1 MVKITVK
8 INKQD
13 KEILYSYSEV
23 FNRIRS
29 TKSLRGATRKDSR
42 IISEIVNKYSEVK
55 KYWNLS
61 CNSCVYSLWLRASE
75 LYFNLEESK
84 ENEAND
90 ENKENG
96 GKRTAKKRLTQKM
109 ASEARDRRAD

>member
-1 MVKITVK
+1 MVKIS
-8 INKQD
+8 KQD

-29 TKSLRGATRKDSR
+29 TRSLRGATRKDSR
-42 IISEIVNKYSEVK
+42 IILEIVNKYSEVK

-75 LYFNLEESK
+75 LYFNLEANKESEANKKNK
-84 ENEAND
+84 ENE
-90 ENKENG
+90 E
-96 GKRTAKKRLTQKM
+96 KRTSKKRQPQKM
-109 ASEARDRRAD
+109 ES

>member
-1 MVKITVK
+1 MIKIS
-8 INKQD
+8 KQD

-23 FNRIRS
+23 FNKIKT

-42 IISEIVNKYSEVK
+42 IILEIVNKYSEVK

-75 LYFNLEESK
+75 LYFNLEENK
-84 ENEAND
+84 K
-90 ENKENG
+90 NKENDE
-96 GKRTAKKRLTQKM
+96 KRTAKKRLTQKM
-109 ASEARDRRAD
+109 ESEARDRHAD

>member
-1 MVKITVK
+1 MVK

-13 KEILYSYSEV
+13 KETLYSYSEV

-75 LYFNLEESK
+75 LYFNLK
-84 ENEAND
+84 DND
-90 ENKENG
+90 E
-96 GKRTAKKRLTQKM
+96 KRTAKKRQQQKVE
-109 ASEARDRRAD
+109 S

>member
-1 MVKITVK
+1 MVK

-13 KEILYSYSEV
+13 KETLYSYSEV
-23 FNRIRS
+23 FNKIKT

-75 LYFNLEESK
+75 LYFNLK
-84 ENEAND
+84 DND
-90 ENKENG
+90 E
-96 GKRTAKKRLTQKM
+96 KRTAKKRQQQKVE
-109 ASEARDRRAD
+109 S

>member
-1 MVKITVK
+1 MTTIS
-8 INKQD
+8 KQD

-23 FNRIRS
+23 FNKIQS

-75 LYFNLEESK
+75 LYFNLEANK
-84 ENEAND
+84 ENEANKANK
-90 ENKENG
+90 ENKENDE
-96 GKRTAKKRLTQKM
+96 KRTAKKRLTQKVE
-109 ASEARDRRAD
+109 S

>member
-1 MVKITVK
+1 MIKITVK
-8 INKQD
+8 ISKQD

-23 FNRIRS
+23 FNKIKT

-75 LYFNLEESK
+75 LYFNLEANK
-84 ENEAND
+84 ENEANKANKANK
-90 ENKENG
+90 ENKE
-96 GKRTAKKRLTQKM
+96 KRTTKKRNNKQVT
-109 ASEARDRRAD
+109 E

>member
-1 MVKITVK
+1 MVKIS
-8 INKQD
+8 KQD

-23 FNRIRS
+23 FNKIRS
-29 TKSLRGATRKDSR
+29 TRSLRGATRKDSR

-75 LYFNLEESK
+75 LYFNLE
-84 ENEAND
+84 AND
-90 ENKENG
+90 EKRAKEND

-109 ASEARDRRAD
+109 ES